1 MLVTVGQTRMKQIW
15 NPMREIGTDMD
26 PRAQAGHCLLSWR
39 PDSTHQSEQAVLVA
53 LMEANET
60 DVADSKRLLVTRT
73 NPGLYFT
80 AAHWYQ
86 FDRESKSFVA
96 PKKKNCVR
104 IPSSSFA
111 IFGALAICISD
122 Q

>member
-1 MLVTVGQTRMKQIW
+1 MKQIW

-53 LMEANET
+53 LVEANET
-60 DVADSKRLLVTRT
+60 DVADSKGLLVTRT

-80 AAHWYQ
+80 AAIGINLTENQ
-86 FDRESKSFVA
+86 NLLSLQ
-96 PKKKNCVR
+96 KNCVR